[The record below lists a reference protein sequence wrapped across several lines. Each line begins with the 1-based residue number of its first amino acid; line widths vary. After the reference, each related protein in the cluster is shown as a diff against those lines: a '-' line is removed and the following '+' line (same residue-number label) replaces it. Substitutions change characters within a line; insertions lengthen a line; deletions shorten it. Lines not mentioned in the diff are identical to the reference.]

1 MNKVKI
7 IEHIIRYIN
16 EDIRQRYIL
25 NENLLR
31 QNYINQEQ
39 IDEVINIYNRELYR
53 LKQNIKIEIKNHEL
67 YKNNSDEDNNSL
79 LVAYLGHFA
88 HKYCIKKKIND
99 NKINESI
106 SSFLTLILKVKCYK
120 NFNLDYNLN
129 DKIDEFIGYLLF
141 IEGHKSDII
150 LFLDVYIEI
159 NKYNQN
165 IDNYMINVLKKDI
178 IKYEVSERNKK
189 YTKKVNKSF
198 FYIIESL
205 QNSFL
210 LLTFELLKTEKNK
223 FVDFFNSFQ
232 FIKENL
238 EKIDKK
244 YNLFSKALYSIKLII
259 KINEAFKNNYGNEK
273 NYENISNLLIK
284 QSILLYNN
292 DYINL
297 YNNILNIINIIEE
310 LFTEKNDDYI
320 NLLFYIYLQTYKNI
334 NDQEI
339 SIKLLE
345 NYFKNKY
352 LLTKSVIF
360 LENTLFFLK
369 PEIFNINN
377 TKNETKEDL
386 IKRFMN
392 LKDNKDIEKYHNLID
407 ICNNIN
413 SPEFNEVLFFFF
425 EELCQSYFLEILKNN
440 ENLYNEKCCKELLL
454 DISLD
459 YLKKTIQYLYEY
471 NKTNDNNILKIY
483 AIAYIKTYLYFYVEV
498 NYNYYDK
505 SNFEEINKV
514 LDNQKENNELTRN
527 MLNIYICRLYS
538 KKFENFEQFKN
549 FDFTKKN
556 ISFLKDL
563 IEKLNKKKE
572 NNKYIFK
579 NVFITPSSDYKNYKN
594 ISIEIDKDKED
605 FILNYNDINNNFD
618 LFYSIL
624 VNNIISHVYGDNK
637 NIYVKKMKTIYDS
650 SYTKINFGE
659 EGKTLYKYL
668 LNSDLFENEIEK
680 KISEKPL
687 TQEEFEILLY
697 SFRFI
702 FNTQINNKK
711 CFYNE
716 IIAKNSEEF
725 IKNNY
730 IPGSFPLINQY
741 YASLINLENEFPKK
755 LNIGYYICK
764 DCGFLY
770 EIKPCTLPV
779 AADVCPNGHAIGGI
793 NYSCSKRDIRIF
805 YNKEDYNSFINSY
818 KTIQG
823 IYSYD
828 HITFEEF
835 KNKYKEQFKLKT
847 EKGIINTNE
856 NLIFLEKNSIIRDL
870 NIISFSLLNFILN
883 SYLIGNYILNGQNK
897 EENKDNISFKKVF
910 LLIKKDWKI
919 LEISLKDKG
928 IENVQTFL
936 NMTFGKIIEI
946 IRNLNTI
953 DTIDKLNTFEKEVDN
968 YIIGVLTNKE
978 NIDKMNKEYQTINNE
993 LINIDP
999 QSIKEIILENYEP
1012 SIYDTKLYPDIQFY
1026 TTSNIYNFRNFINV
1040 FNSSKENQN
1049 NYSLINIL
1057 INKNESMSTN
1067 LMNMKYL
1074 ININKLVNL
1083 LLNIYSYK
1091 ITREEGKSKLLKK
1104 QLMYILNAYN
1114 KMNKKIIHN
1123 RQEFINNYI
1132 NPFIESWN
1140 KIKNKSIQY
1149 KCRIL
1154 IDLEK
1159 GEKPHDINLNDELC
1173 NFLVDDGDNKGGIF
1187 LASAYEN
1194 FIEWQNE
1201 FINLIISKN
1210 KTSGIH
1216 NSYIP
1221 SLEEE
1226 IDIQN
1231 AKEDEIININENT
1244 YEILHKLI
1252 FSSSMR
1258 NIFLEKNKIV
1268 YKNYNNIIY
1277 DFNYIE
1283 EELGKILLSKIKKFK
1298 NNKIRFMTYL
1308 YEGLRGNN
1316 STILIDYN
1324 NKYPKKELLYE
1335 EINYLNELFVQ
1346 NNNKYFINNSFSFFQ
1361 ILMKEISQNNY
1372 EQNKFIYDIIKS
1384 LSKNII
1390 TNNEIFTLLK
1400 DKNRDKEGK
1409 EVWISFLFNCLYRNK
1424 KLFTINSLVSIFEYF
1439 ELICWDEMKKRIPL
1453 DYQLK
1458 LSDEIKNNIRN
1469 YFEINENNHKL
1480 INKTDFCT
1488 ALRKLI
1494 SRSIIG
1500 TSEQIDIKSDAK
1512 LKLYINRED
1521 LWNKSI
1527 TKDILFEKEID
1538 QIFKDEILIGHCL
1551 DLYNS
1556 LV

>member
-1 MNKVKI
+1 MNGIKT
-7 IEHIIRYIN
+7 IEHIITYIN

-31 QNYINQEQ
+31 QDYINQEQ
-39 IDEVINIYNRELYR
+39 IDEVIDIYNTELYR
-53 LKQNIKIEIKNHEL
+53 LKQNIKKEINNHGL
-67 YKNNSDEDNNSL
+67 YKNNNDENTNSFL
-79 LVAYLGHFA
+79 DVYLRHFA
-88 HKYCIKKKIND
+88 NKYCLKKKIND

-106 SSFLTLILKVKCYK
+106 LSFLNLILKVKCHEDY
-120 NFNLDYNLN
+120 NLDYDLN
-129 DKIDEFIGYLLF
+129 VTIDKFIEYILF
-141 IEGHKSDII
+141 IEGYKSDII
-150 LFLDVYIEI
+150 LLLDVYIEV

-165 IDNYMINVLKKDI
+165 YDKYIINFAKKDT
-178 IKYEVSERNKK
+178 IKYEISERNKK
-189 YTKKVNKSF
+189 YTKIVNKSF

-205 QNSFL
+205 QNTFL
-210 LLTFELLKTEKNK
+210 LLSSELLKTEKNK
-223 FVDFFNSFQ
+223 YLDFFNSFK

-244 YNLFSKALYSIKLII
+244 FNLFSKAIYSIKLII
-259 KINEAFKNNYGNEK
+259 KINEAFKNNHGNIEK
-273 NYENISNLLIK
+273 NYERISNLLIN
-284 QSILLYNN
+284 QSTLLYNN

-297 YNNILNIINIIEE
+297 YNNVLNIINIIEE

-334 NDQEI
+334 YDQEI
-339 SIKLLE
+339 RIKLLE
-345 NYFKNKY
+345 NYFNNKY
-352 LLTKSVIF
+352 LLKKSVIF
-360 LENTLFFLK
+360 LNKTLCFLK
-369 PEIFNINN
+369 PEIFNIKN

-386 IKRFMN
+386 IKRFMY

-407 ICNNIN
+407 IYNNIN
-413 SPEFNEVLFFFF
+413 SPEFNEVLLFFF
-425 EELCQSYFLEILKNN
+425 EGLCQSYFLEILKNN
-440 ENLYNEKCCKELLL
+440 ENQYNENCCKELLL
-454 DISLD
+454 NISLD
-459 YLKKTIQYLYEY
+459 YLKKAMQYLYEY
-471 NKTNDNNILKIY
+471 NKINNNNILKIY
-483 AIAYIKTYLYFYVEV
+483 AIAYIKTYFYFYVEV

-505 SNFEEINKV
+505 CNFEEINKV
-514 LDNQKENNELTRN
+514 LNYQKENNELIRN
-527 MLNIYICRLYS
+527 MLNIYIWRLYS

-549 FDFTKKN
+549 FNFSIKN
-556 ISFLKDL
+556 IPFLKDL
-563 IEKLNKKKE
+563 IEKINKKKE

-579 NVFITPSSDYKNYKN
+579 NAFITPSSDYKNYRK
-594 ISIEIDKDKED
+594 ISLEIDKDKED
-605 FILNYNDINNNFD
+605 FVLNYDDINNNLD

-624 VNNIISHVYGDNK
+624 VNNIISHIYGDNK
-637 NIYVKKMKTIYDS
+637 NICVKKMKNIYDS

-668 LNSDLFENEIEK
+668 LNNALFENEIEK

-702 FNTQINNKK
+702 FNTQIKNKK

-716 IIAKNSEEF
+716 IIRKNSEEF

-770 EIKPCTLPV
+770 EIRPCTLPV
-779 AADVCPNGHAIGGI
+779 EAGVCPNGHAIGGI
-793 NYSCSKRDIRIF
+793 NYSCSKRDVRIF
-805 YNKEDYNSFINSY
+805 YNKEDYNSFIKSY
-818 KTIQG
+818 NTNQG

-835 KNKYKEQFKLKT
+835 KNNYKEQFKLKT

-856 NLIFLEKNSIIRDL
+856 HLIFLEKNSIIRDL

-883 SYLIGNYILNGQNK
+883 SYIIGKYILYGQNK
-897 EENKDNISFKKVF
+897 EENNDYISLKKVF
-910 LLIKKDWKI
+910 SSIKKDWKI

-928 IENVQTFL
+928 IESVQTFI
-936 NMTFGKIIEI
+936 NMTFAKIIEI
-946 IRNLNTI
+946 IRNLNTV

-968 YIIGVLTNKE
+968 YIIAILTNKE
-978 NIDKMNKEYQTINNE
+978 NIDKMNKEYQTITNE

-999 QSIKEIILENYEP
+999 QSFKEIILENYEP

-1026 TTSNIYNFRNFINV
+1026 TTSNIYNFKNFINA
-1040 FNSSKENQN
+1040 FNSSKENQI

-1057 INKNESMSTN
+1057 INKDENMSIN
-1067 LMNMKYL
+1067 LINMKYL

-1083 LLNIYSYK
+1083 LLNIYSNK
-1091 ITREEGKSKLLKK
+1091 ITREEGKSKILKEE
-1104 QLMYILNAYN
+1104 LMYIISVYN
-1114 KMNKKIIHN
+1114 KMIKKTIKN
-1123 RQEFINNYI
+1123 GQDFINNYI

-1149 KCRIL
+1149 KCRTL
-1154 IDLEK
+1154 IDLEN
-1159 GEKPHDINLNDELC
+1159 GEKPHDITLNSELC
-1173 NFLVDDGDNKGGIF
+1173 NFLVDDGDNKGGMF

-1201 FINLIISKN
+1201 FISLIISKN
-1210 KTSGIH
+1210 KTNGIH
-1216 NSYIP
+1216 SSYIS

-1226 IDIQN
+1226 IDIQD
-1231 AKEDEIININENT
+1231 AKEDEIININEKT
-1244 YEILHKLI
+1244 YELLHNLIL
-1252 FSSSMR
+1252 SSSMR

-1298 NNKIRFMTYL
+1298 NDKIRFMTYL

-1316 STILIDYN
+1316 SSILIDYN
-1324 NKYPKKELLYE
+1324 IKYPKKELLYE
-1335 EINYLNELFVQ
+1335 EINYLNELLLQ
-1346 NNNKYFINNSFSFFQ
+1346 NNNKYFINDSFSSLQ
-1361 ILMKEISQNNY
+1361 TLMNVINQNNY
-1372 EQNKFIYDIIKS
+1372 EQNILIYNIIES

-1390 TNNEIFTLLK
+1390 INNEIFTLLK
-1400 DKNRDKEGK
+1400 DKDQDKEGCNQ
-1409 EVWISFLFNCLYRNK
+1409 ILFNLLYGKK

-1439 ELICWDEMKKRIPL
+1439 ESICWDEMKKRIPL

-1469 YFEINENNHKL
+1469 YFEINKNNHKL

-1488 ALRKLI
+1488 ALRKLV

-1500 TSEQIDIKSDAK
+1500 TSEKIDIKSDAK
-1512 LKLYINRED
+1512 LKLYISRED
-1521 LWNKSI
+1521 LWNKPI
-1527 TKDILFEKEID
+1527 NLNNLFEKEID
-1538 QIFKDEILIGHCL
+1538 QIFKDEILIGHCF